1 LIKNLTAS
9 YKLTIKF
16 WEEVMRKLL
25 FWFFA
30 LVLFSPQVFA
40 YSGITAIGD
49 SLFDGGNQ
57 DTAVVSYYK
66 LFGAGL
72 TDPPYSNYRFTNGPT
87 AVEHLATALA
97 LNSPAT
103 FQNFAVG
110 GATTADML
118 NFMTSYLGTLPSVD
132 AGHLYVLDGG
142 GNGIETMSAQ
152 DSAQNMIDMV
162 ALLHN
167 KGATDFLVLGLP
179 ALVDAP
185 RFNTAPA
192 GVVQFLEDYTRDYN
206 DYLVAGLAGLGL
218 PTSARLIYFD
228 TKTELENGLAQAA
241 SNGFTNLTAAC
252 YDGAT
257 VCANPDEYIFWD
269 DLHMTT
275 AVHDYL
281 GQRMFAAISPVP
293 EPAQAALLFAGLMLV
308 FVRRSQR
315 TII

>member
-1 LIKNLTAS
+1 
-9 YKLTIKF
+9 
-16 WEEVMRKLL
+16 MRKLL

-49 SLFDGGNQ
+49 SLFDGGNE

-72 TDPPYSNYRFTNGPT
+72 TDAPYSNYRFTNGPT
-87 AVEHLATALA
+87 AVEYLATGLG
-97 LNSPAT
+97 LNSPAS

-118 NFMTSYLGTLPSVD
+118 TFMTSYLNTVPSID

-142 GNGIETMSAQ
+142 GNGIETFSAQ

-162 ALLHN
+162 ALLHS

-185 RFNTAPA
+185 RFSAAAP

-218 PTSARLIYFD
+218 PTTANLTYFD
-228 TKTELENGLAQAA
+228 TKTELENGIALAV
-241 SNGFTNLTAAC
+241 SNGFTNLTDAC

-257 VCANPDEYIFWD
+257 VCANPDQYLFWD

-275 AVHDYL
+275 KVHEYL
-281 GQRMFAAISPVP
+281 GQRLFAAISPVP
-293 EPAQAALLFAGLMLV
+293 EPTQAGLLFAGLLLV
-308 FVRRSQR
+308 FARRSLR
-315 TII
+315 PAI

>member
-1 LIKNLTAS
+1 
-9 YKLTIKF
+9 
-16 WEEVMRKLL
+16 MRKLF

-30 LVLFSPQVFA
+30 FVLFSTQAFA

-49 SLFDGGNQ
+49 SLFDGGDQ

-66 LFGAGL
+66 LFGTGL
-72 TDPPYSNYRFTNGPT
+72 TDPPYSHFRFTNGPT
-87 AVEHLATALA
+87 AIEYFATELG
-97 LNSPAT
+97 LNSPAS

-118 NFMTSYLGTLPSVD
+118 TFMTSYLNTLPSID

-142 GNGIETMSAQ
+142 GNGIETFSAQ
-152 DSAQNMIDMV
+152 DSAQNIIDMV
-162 ALLHN
+162 ALLHS

-185 RFNTAPA
+185 RFSAAAP
-192 GVVQFLEDYTRDYN
+192 GVVQFLKDYTRDYN

-218 PTSARLIYFD
+218 PTTANLIYFD
-228 TKTELENGLAQAA
+228 TKTELENGMASAV
-241 SNGFTNLTAAC
+241 SNGFTNLTDAC

-257 VCANPDEYIFWD
+257 VCANPDQYLFWD

-275 AVHDYL
+275 KVHEYL
-281 GQRMFAAISPVP
+281 GQRLFAAISPVP
-293 EPAQAALLFAGLMLV
+293 EPTQAGLLFAGLLLV
-308 FVRRSQR
+308 FVRRSPR
-315 TII
+315 PAI

>member
-1 LIKNLTAS
+1 
-9 YKLTIKF
+9 
-16 WEEVMRKLL
+16 MRKLF

-30 LVLFSPQVFA
+30 FVLFSTQAFA

-49 SLFDGGNQ
+49 SLFDGGDQ

-66 LFGAGL
+66 LFGTGL
-72 TDPPYSNYRFTNGPT
+72 TDPPYSHFRFTNGPT
-87 AVEHLATALA
+87 AIEYFATELG
-97 LNSPAT
+97 LNSPAS

-118 NFMTSYLGTLPSVD
+118 TFMTSYLNTLPSID

-142 GNGIETMSAQ
+142 GNGIETFSAQ
-152 DSAQNMIDMV
+152 DSAQNIIDMV
-162 ALLHN
+162 ALLHS

-185 RFNTAPA
+185 RFSAAAP
-192 GVVQFLEDYTRDYN
+192 GVVQFLKDYTRDYN

-218 PTSARLIYFD
+218 PTTANLIYFD
-228 TKTELENGLAQAA
+228 TKTELENGMASAV
-241 SNGFTNLTAAC
+241 SNGFTNLTDAC

-257 VCANPDEYIFWD
+257 VCANPDQYLFWD

-275 AVHDYL
+275 KVHEYL
-281 GQRMFAAISPVP
+281 GQCLFAAISPVP
-293 EPAQAALLFAGLMLV
+293 EPTQAGLLFAGLLLV
-308 FVRRSQR
+308 FARRSLR
-315 TII
+315 PVIITGSL

>member
-1 LIKNLTAS
+1 
-9 YKLTIKF
+9 
-16 WEEVMRKLL
+16 MRKLF

-30 LVLFSPQVFA
+30 FALFSQQAFA

-49 SLFDGGNQ
+49 SFFDGGDQ
-57 DTAVVSYYK
+57 ETAVVSYYK
-66 LFGAGL
+66 LFGSGQTGA
-72 TDPPYSNYRFTNGPT
+72 PYSNYRFTNGPT
-87 AVEHLATALA
+87 AVEYLATELG
-97 LNSPAT
+97 LNSPAS

-118 NFMTSYLGTLPSVD
+118 TFMASYLNTVPSID

-142 GNGIETMSAQ
+142 GNGIETFSAQ

-162 ALLHN
+162 ALLHS

-185 RFNTAPA
+185 RFSAAAP

-218 PTSARLIYFD
+218 PTTANLTYFD
-228 TKTELENGLAQAA
+228 TKTELENGIALAV
-241 SNGFTNLTAAC
+241 SNGFTNLTGAC

-257 VCANPDEYIFWD
+257 VCANPDQYLFWD

-275 AVHDYL
+275 KVHEYL
-281 GQRMFAAISPVP
+281 GQRLFAAISPVP
-293 EPAQAALLFAGLMLV
+293 EPTQAGLLFAGLLLV
-308 FVRRSQR
+308 FARRSLR
-315 TII
+315 PAI

>member
-1 LIKNLTAS
+1 
-9 YKLTIKF
+9 
-16 WEEVMRKLL
+16 MRKLF

-30 LVLFSPQVFA
+30 LVLFSTQAFA

-49 SLFDGGNQ
+49 SLFDGGDQ

-66 LFGAGL
+66 LFGSGQ
-72 TDPPYSNYRFTNGPT
+72 TDAPYSHYRFTNGPT
-87 AVEHLATALA
+87 AVEYLATELG
-97 LNSPAT
+97 LNSPAS

-118 NFMTSYLGTLPSVD
+118 TFMTSYLNTLPSID

-142 GNGIETMSAQ
+142 GNGIETFSAQ
-152 DSAQNMIDMV
+152 DSAQNMVDMV
-162 ALLHN
+162 ALLHS

-185 RFNTAPA
+185 RFSAAAP

-218 PTSARLIYFD
+218 PTTANLTYFD
-228 TKTELENGLAQAA
+228 TKTELENGMALAV
-241 SNGFTNLTAAC
+241 SNGFTNLTDAC

-257 VCANPDEYIFWD
+257 VCANPDQYLFWD

-275 AVHDYL
+275 KVHEYL
-281 GQRMFAAISPVP
+281 GQRLFAAISPVP
-293 EPAQAALLFAGLMLV
+293 EPTQAGLLFAGLLLV
-308 FVRRSQR
+308 FVRRSPR
-315 TII
+315 PAI